1 MNANERII
9 NSNFQLLEKAIASVT
24 FREGEGEDKS
34 GEIALIKR
42 AIKELKCYLPN
53 VEYSIK
59 EYFTFGCTNFGKTY
73 FYNRIF
79 RNSERYSRIKET
91 VANEDWSRF

>member
-9 NSNFQLLEKAIASVT
+9 NSNLQLLEKAIASAT
-24 FREGEGEDKS
+24 FREGES